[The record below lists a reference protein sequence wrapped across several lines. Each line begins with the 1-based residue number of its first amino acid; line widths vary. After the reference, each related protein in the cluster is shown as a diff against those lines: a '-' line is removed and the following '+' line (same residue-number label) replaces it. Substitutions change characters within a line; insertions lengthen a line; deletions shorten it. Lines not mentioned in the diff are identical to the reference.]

1 MTRSEQRELM
11 DDPLAPRELR
21 EGELK
26 NLRALNRYLG
36 GRRCAV
42 KDLPRLV
49 RRHRL
54 TEFSLLDVGAG
65 SADIAS
71 AIALWARSRKLKA
84 RIAAIDRDPLAIEI
98 AADRVRHLDEIAVVR
113 ADGAAP
119 PFRPR
124 SFDFVLASQFLHHFS
139 AEEILELLKTW
150 SKLARRA
157 ILVSDLLRHPLAYH
171 GVRLLTRLCTRNL
184 MTLTDAPLS
193 VARAFTLAEWRELF
207 RRAAIGDFHIEPVFP
222 FRVLGTVE
230 VLR

>member
-1 MTRSEQRELM
+1 MTRSEEKELM

-21 EGELK
+21 QGELE
-26 NLRALNRYLG
+26 NLRAFNRYLG

-42 KDLPRLV
+42 KDLRRLI

-54 TEFSLLDVGAG
+54 TEFSLLDVGTG
-65 SADIAS
+65 SADIVS
-71 AIALWARSRKLKA
+71 AIALWARSKKLKA
-84 RIAAIDRDPLAIEI
+84 RITAIDCDPVAIEI
-98 AADRVRHLDEIAVVR
+98 AADRVRPLDEIAVAR
-113 ADGAAP
+113 ADAAAP

-139 AEEILELLKTW
+139 EEETVELLRTW

-157 ILVSDLLRHPLAYH
+157 IIVSDLLRHSLAYH
-171 GVRLLTRLCTRNL
+171 GVRLITRLCTRNL

-193 VARAFTLAEWRELF
+193 VARAFTLAEWRGLF
-207 RRAAIGDFHIEPVFP
+207 RRAAIGDFQVCPVFP
-222 FRVLGTVE
+222 FRVSGTVE